1 MFKEIVDFYHWDV
14 VQIQYNYMDTA
25 IQATTEGLRDYK
37 KMANSP
43 KELNQTKSNGNT
55 SLCINCG
62 ICLEKCPQ
70 EINIPDEL
78 KKVHLIL
85 KKGKKISDIYKK
97 TS

>member
-43 KELNQTKSNGNT
+43 KELNQTKSNGNA

-62 ICLEKCPQ
+62 IFLEKCP
-70 EINIPDEL
+70 
-78 KKVHLIL
+78 
-85 KKGKKISDIYKK
+85 
-97 TS
+97 